1 MSDRVR
7 LDNVHKSFGD
17 KKVLEGINLS
27 VANHDVVC
35 LIGSSGSGKS
45 TILRCIN
52 LLDRIDAGAI
62 YLDGELVTRPETDP
76 NLVRQ
81 YVGIVFQSYNLFPHM
96 KVLDNITL
104 SPRRVHGKSKEEAEE
119 HAVELLKRFGLS
131 DKALE
136 YPDRLSGGQQQR
148 VAVVRA
154 LATEPEVLLL
164 DEITAALDPELVGE
178 VLGIVRDLISD
189 GMTLIFA
196 THEMGFARD
205 VATRVCFLDGGAIIE
220 ESPPAQFFSDPKMPR
235 TQQFLRRVTDAGRL

>member
-17 KKVLEGINLS
+17 KKVLEGIDLS

-52 LLDRIDAGAI
+52 LLERIDAGAI

-104 SPRRVHGKSKEEAEE
+104 SPRRVHGKSKEEAEA

-154 LATEPEVLLL
+154 LATEPEVLML

-178 VLGIVRDLISD
+178 VLDIVRDLIAD

-205 VATRVCFLDGGAIIE
+205 VATRVCFLDGGSIIE
-220 ESPPAQFFSDPKMPR
+220 EGPPAQFFSDPQMPR

>member
-52 LLDRIDAGAI
+52 LLERIDAGAI

-104 SPRRVHGKSKEEAEE
+104 SPRRVHGKSKKEAEE

-178 VLGIVRDLISD
+178 VLAIVRDLIAD

-205 VATRVCFLDGGAIIE
+205 VATRVCFLDGGSIIE
-220 ESPPAQFFSDPKMPR
+220 EGPPAQFFSDPQMPR

>member
-52 LLDRIDAGAI
+52 LLERIDAGAI

-96 KVLDNITL
+96 RVLDNITL

-178 VLGIVRDLISD
+178 VLGIVRDLITD

-205 VATRVCFLDGGAIIE
+205 VATRVCFLDGGTIIE
-220 ESPPAQFFSDPKMPR
+220 EGPPAQFFSDPKMPR